1 MFFLEPTLFSSTLRS
16 TGLAHIIGTLRG
28 GVSVDTFIYY
38 LYYLYVTLEH
48 KTSHKSMG
56 YMCSNSQKYIVWV
69 NIIAFSVM
77 PKIIMILSKDH
88 VPWR

>member
-28 GVSVDTFIYY
+28 GVSVDTFVYY

-48 KTSHKSMG
+48 KTSVKSLG
-56 YMCSNSQKYIVWV
+56 YIYSNSQKYVW
-69 NIIAFSVM
+69 
-77 PKIIMILSKDH
+77 ILYGSKLLIFLLCQKSLGY
-88 VPWR
+88 